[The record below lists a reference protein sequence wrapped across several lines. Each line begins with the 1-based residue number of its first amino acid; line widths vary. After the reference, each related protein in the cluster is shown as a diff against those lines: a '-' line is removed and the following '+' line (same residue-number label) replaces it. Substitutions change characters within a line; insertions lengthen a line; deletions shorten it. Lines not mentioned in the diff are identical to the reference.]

1 MFASVKVGTLQLLH
15 HHHLC
20 ETWSDLL
27 LLSSGSKLLCHPD
40 WLRMVDTKQPG
51 EPPPSWLALH
61 LSPFRPFP
69 SPLRQGGSSHGAA
82 PLAAAER
89 AGQVHRGVRPG
100 EAPLGGGAQE
110 LAAPCRGAAVWRA
123 EEAEGGMSSTAPR
136 SSQWH
141 GP

>member
-1 MFASVKVGTLQLLH
+1 MSHHPAGCPPSFTLQAV
-15 HHHLC
+15 
-20 ETWSDLL
+20 SFA
-27 LLSSGSKLLCHPD
+27 
-40 WLRMVDTKQPG
+40 
-51 EPPPSWLALH
+51 LA
-61 LSPFRPFP
+61 S
-69 SPLRQGGSSHGAA
+69 GGSSHGAA